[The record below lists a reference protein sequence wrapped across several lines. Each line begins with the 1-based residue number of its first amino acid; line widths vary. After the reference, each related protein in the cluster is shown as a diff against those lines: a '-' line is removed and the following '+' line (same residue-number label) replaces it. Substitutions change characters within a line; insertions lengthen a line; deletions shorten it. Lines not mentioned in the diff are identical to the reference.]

1 MLTVYDVARHVFWND
16 SMYDR
21 KLLPPESALEKCT
34 YSLTDLAT
42 MTGRERI
49 SAFKECGIDESLF
62 PLFLRSLQ
70 HVTSLHGPG
79 SIDDGYLIHRHLSAR
94 QWSPFSYSAPLLGY
108 PSVVSQAYREQSS
121 TKIVE
126 RPANED
132 KACAMITDSGDH
144 YNGLLNQGAT
154 CYLNSILQALFHISE
169 FRSIIYQM
177 PTKEEAEELS
187 DMDPPV
193 AKSIP
198 YALQRLF
205 CMLQTATKAVGT
217 TELTESFGWSE
228 ADSFIQHDV
237 HELTRVLLDNL
248 EKKLNV
254 QNPDESAAGKL
265 GRNAIDKLFH
275 GSLETYVNVDE
286 VGYHGSRDEPFY
298 DLQLVVKN
306 KKDIYASFDSFF
318 QVEVLDGKN
327 KYCLERDG
335 EKTYHRAEKGVRF
348 KKIPPVL
355 LLHLA
360 RFDYDWEQGETK
372 IFSRWDFYS
381 TLDLS
386 RYMPQCRSE
395 ETHYTLC
402 SVLVHSGSNTGF
414 GHYYC
419 FLLCS
424 GQWYKFNDETVTP
437 ATLKEVFGS
446 NFGGFKMN
454 YWGSEVP
461 QISTAYMLVYI
472 RTCEVERLLRPIGAA
487 DVPRHVVEQLQKEQ
501 IELDRKLKERS
512 EDYLYGRVHF
522 IQPAEI
528 NDQEGFLTYRSP
540 PNHKFSS
547 HRTLRVLLE
556 AEALPAFTAF
566 ATRVFGCK
574 EEAQLLWYV
583 SPRSTASTR
592 MRLFAQVKPGVKVS
606 DVLAGGSECSV
617 LVTTPDNVPL
627 VDLNEEGNEY
637 QLFHHKL
644 YDPLLLKLYFLGCTV
659 VKRSPDGNAKEAIK
673 QMEPH
678 IRNMVA
684 QLPDESRRF
693 HMHHIT
699 GHKNPSGMAKRN
711 TSFPAGLDGSGLQRD
726 NTGKE
731 TGSGATATPTP
742 IAEGSGAAN
751 SSTSASRRGPLS
763 GELMVV
769 REDEL
774 RGFLECDALQSGDFL
789 VWQPSTPAELQENV
803 FYPDVESFQHF
814 LRHRIP
820 VEIRLNLPPSYP
832 TLIKTEM
839 ANDMTYEQLQRYVG
853 YLIGEPSNYDRIRFT
868 RHNPE
873 TELPYFM
880 KGKKRD
886 RPTLEKL
893 LTPANNRIN
902 VLSKYLYYEYCKYT
916 VTEIES
922 AHSLQ
927 FKLYCDCVKAVSS
940 HWILMPREVPI
951 TAEELFSTCVREIQA
966 DYASGAVSLPKAT
979 NGDELSENNSKIRFI
994 EFIQSVK
1001 AEDAWKVLRLADVWR
1016 GRVYNILDHDHAL
1029 VFEHQTFEES
1039 AEYRIERIPQP
1050 IQGVPAEE
1058 QFLVPVNH
1066 FTVIRQRK
1074 DPVETHSEPFFIYV
1088 LNRESPEELLRRI
1101 ASKLELSFAAVVDWK
1116 VCLVK
1121 ENRVVQTKPDIPM
1134 GVQLLDFC
1142 EPENFAPNQK
1152 DPTKSAFLG
1161 LEHAPIAKRG
1171 AKREDKVV
1179 ILN

>member
-1 MLTVYDVARHVFWND
+1 MF
-16 SMYDR
+16 DR
-21 KLLPPESALEKCT
+21 KLLPPESALEKCSYT
-34 YSLTDLAT
+34 LADLAT
-42 MTGRERI
+42 MTGAERI
-49 SAFKECGIDESLF
+49 AVFKACGIDPSLF
-62 PLFLRSLQ
+62 PLFLRALQ
-70 HVTSLHGPG
+70 HLTSLHGPG
-79 SIDDGYLIHRHLSAR
+79 SIEDNYLIHRHVSA
-94 QWSPFSYSAPLLGY
+94 QEWNPYAYNAPLLGY
-108 PSVVSQAYREQSS
+108 PTVVSQAYREPSS
-121 TKIVE
+121 AKPTE
-126 RPANED
+126 RHGNDGKPRTRVKD
-132 KACAMITDSGDH
+132 PRVH

-177 PTKEEAEELS
+177 PTKDEAEELS
-187 DMDPPV
+187 NMDLPV

-217 TELTESFGWSE
+217 TELTESFGWGE

-248 EKKLNV
+248 EKKLNA
-254 QNPDESAAGKL
+254 QNSSDEVPDQ
-265 GRNAIDKLFH
+265 RRQNAIDKLFH

-286 VGYHGSRDEPFY
+286 VGYHGSREEPFY

-327 KYCLERDG
+327 KYCLEQG
-335 EKTYHRAEKGVRF
+335 GTKTYHRAEKGVRF
-348 KKIPPVL
+348 KKIPSVL

-386 RYMPQCRSE
+386 QYMPQYKPD
-395 ETHYTLC
+395 ETHYTLS

-424 GQWYKFNDETVTP
+424 GHWYKFNDETVTP

-446 NFGGFKMN
+446 NFGGVRVN

-461 QISTAYMLVYI
+461 QVSTAYMLVYV
-472 RTCEVERLLRPIGAA
+472 RTSEMERLLRPIGAA

-501 IELDRKLKERS
+501 VELQRKMKERA
-512 EDYLYGRVHF
+512 EDHLYGRVHF

-528 NDQEGFLTYRSP
+528 GDQEEFLSFRTP

-556 AEALPAFTAF
+556 AEALPEFTAF
-566 ATRVFGCK
+566 ATKVFGVK
-574 EEAQLLWYV
+574 EDHQLLWYV
-583 SPRSTASTR
+583 SPRSSSTTR
-592 MRLFAQVKPGVKVS
+592 MRLFAQVKPGMRVT
-606 DVLAGGSECSV
+606 DVLAGGSECSI
-617 LVTTPDNVPL
+617 LVTTPENVPL
-627 VDLNEEGNEY
+627 VDLSEEKCEY
-637 QLFHHKL
+637 QIFHHKL
-644 YDPLLLKLYFLGCTV
+644 YDPLLLRLYFLGCTV
-659 VKRSPDGNAKEAIK
+659 VKRNSDGDAAKAIG

-678 IRNMVA
+678 IRNMIA
-684 QLPDESRRF
+684 QLPDESSRYF
-693 HMHHIT
+693 MHHIVSRTAAT
-699 GHKNPSGMAKRN
+699 GKGALRLNPSIS
-711 TSFPAGLDGSGLQRD
+711 TGLDGAA
-726 NTGKE
+726 KE
-731 TGSGATATPTP
+731 AGVSTPAAAASSATEASVGNPTTAIP
-742 IAEGSGAAN
+742 L
-751 SSTSASRRGPLS
+751 RGPPV
-763 GELMVV
+763 GELTVV
-769 REDEL
+769 REDEF
-774 RGFLECDALQSGDFL
+774 RGFLRCDALQSGDLL
-789 VWQPSTPAELQENV
+789 VWQLSTPPELQESI
-803 FYPDVESFQHF
+803 FYRDVESFQHF

-832 TLIKTEM
+832 TLINTKM
-839 ANDMTYEQLQRYVG
+839 AHDMTYEQLQRYVAF
-853 YLIGEPSNYDRIRFT
+853 LIGECSNYDRIRFT

-886 RPTLEKL
+886 RPTLERL
-893 LTPANNRIN
+893 LTPANNRLN

-916 VTEIES
+916 VSEIES

-979 NGDELSENNSKIRFI
+979 NGDELSENSSKIRFV
-994 EFIQSVK
+994 EFIQNMK
-1001 AEDAWKVLRLADVWR
+1001 AEDAWKTLRLADVWR
-1016 GRVYNILDHDHAL
+1016 GRVYNILDHSHAL

-1039 AEYRIERIPQP
+1039 AEYRIERIPELIP
-1050 IQGVPAEE
+1050 GASADE
-1058 QFLVPVNH
+1058 QMLVPINH

-1074 DPVETHSEPFFIYV
+1074 DPVETHSEPFSMYV
-1088 LNRESPEELLRRI
+1088 LFRESPEELLRRV
-1101 ASKLELSFAAVVDWK
+1101 ADKLEQPFAAVVDWK

-1121 ENRVVQTKPDIPM
+1121 ESRVVETKPDLPM
-1134 GVQLLDFC
+1134 GIQLMDFC
-1142 EPENFAPNQK
+1142 EPHCFAPNQK
-1152 DPTKSAFLG
+1152 DPMKCAFVG
-1161 LEHAPIAKRG
+1161 LEHAPTAKRG
-1171 AKREDKVV
+1171 VKREDKVV